1 MLLGNYFT
9 NIDNSKKKIFFSGIS
24 FNSKDIKKD
33 NIFFAIK
40 GNNFDGNKFISIAIK
55 KGSKIIISEKRITNP
70 QKDILFIHTKNIRKL
85 LAEIAFKIYKNKP
98 NNLIAVTGTN
108 GKSSVSDFYFQ
119 LLKLN
124 KIKVASIGTLGVKS
138 KNIRRNLQNTT
149 IDPIRMGQILSKLK
163 SQKINNVIMEAS
175 SHGLTQHRL
184 DGLKFSSGIF
194 TNLSQDHLDYHK
206 NFKEYFK
213 AKLYLFENLIGK
225 KGNVIT
231 DETLPEFKRIK
242 KIAISR
248 KLKLQ
253 VLNNSKN
260 QFQILS
266 HSYRGEKQILK
277 IRYYNLTREINLN
290 LIGKIQLK
298 NILMAII
305 AAKNSNISLI
315 KILNVLS
322 QLKPIDGRLEKIGK
336 IKNRSKVILDYA
348 HTPDALR
355 ICLSNLKEQF
365 PNKKIIL
372 LFGCGGNRDQNKRFK
387 MGKIACDYSNEIYLT
402 DDNPRFEDPRKIR
415 DDIKKGIQ
423 DTSIKEIPDR
433 KKAISEAIKNLN
445 TGDILLVAGKGHEK
459 TQDFGKKKIYFSD
472 KKIILDCIKLKN
484 TNLSKNFKINIIKE
498 LSKIKNKIPLVKADK
513 ARINSKEVNKNDIFF
528 AIKGKKND
536 GNKYIGEAFKNK
548 ASLVVVNKVQNKFNS
563 KRQIK
568 VRDTL
573 KFMTEMSKIFRQN
586 IDTNIIAITGSC
598 GKTTLKE
605 LLGNVLGKI
614 SSVSISPKSYNNKF
628 GVPLSLLNL
637 KHSDEFGVLE
647 VGMDKKGEID
657 NLTNIIK
664 PNVGLITNINY
675 AHAKNFKNIKQ
686 IALAKAEIIKNILPN
701 GFVVLNADD
710 SFFKLH
716 KKIAENNNI
725 NVISFGI
732 KTKKAN
738 VKLFN
743 IKKVK
748 KAFKIKVKLN
758 DKFKY
763 FIISNNFQS
772 NIYNILSALSV
783 ISIYKDVLKLN
794 EKIFLDFRSPA
805 GRGDH
810 STIKIGNKKIN
821 LIDESYNSNPL
832 SLKSALK
839 NYDNIDTKKY
849 RKYLLLGDMM
859 ELGSHSKKLHQ
870 SIVPLINETNIDKVF
885 VMGKMVREIFDN
897 IVKVKRGRILE
908 NKSGIFELIKKD
920 FNNNDYLMIKASN
933 ATGFN
938 SIVNNLKGLN

>member
-484 TNLSKNFKINIIKE
+484 TSLSKNFKINIIKE

-568 VRDTL
+568 VRNTL
-573 KFMTEMSKIFRQN
+573 KFMTEISKIFRQN

-605 LLGNVLGKI
+605 LLGNLLRKI

-897 IVKVKRGRILE
+897 IVKVKRGRILK

-938 SIVNNLKGLN
+938 SMVNNLKGLN

>member
-24 FNSKDIKKD
+24 FNTKNIKKN

-40 GNNFDGNKFISIAIK
+40 GNHFDGNKFISTAIK
-55 KGSKIIISEKRITNP
+55 KGSKIIISEKRIRNF

-138 KNIRRNLQNTT
+138 KNFRSNLPNTT
-149 IDPIRMGQILSKLK
+149 IDPIRLGQILSKLK

-175 SHGLTQHRL
+175 SHGLSQHRL

-206 NFKEYFK
+206 NFKDYFK
-213 AKLYLFENLIGK
+213 AKQYLFENLIRK

-472 KKIILDCIKLKN
+472 KKIILDCINLKN
-484 TNLSKNFKINIIKE
+484 TSLSKNFKINIIKE

-513 ARINSKEVNKNDIFF
+513 VRINSKEVNKNDIFF

-568 VRDTL
+568 VRNTL
-573 KFMTEMSKIFRQN
+573 KFMTEISKIFRQN

>member
-85 LAEIAFKIYKNKP
+85 LAETAFKIYKNKP

-175 SHGLTQHRL
+175 SHGLAQHRL

-568 VRDTL
+568 VRNTL
-573 KFMTEMSKIFRQN
+573 KFMTKISKIFRQN

-716 KKIAENNNI
+716 KKIAENKNI

-870 SIVPLINETNIDKVF
+870 SIVPIINETNIDKVF